1 MRIEEQSFQLMDE
14 DELSLAL
21 INAQYDLRKTQG
33 QKNGKSLIVL
43 VNGIELA
50 GKGEAVKQLREWV
63 DPRYLQ
69 VKADQPQV
77 LGEKQTFWQPYTRF
91 IPAQGQIMVLFGNWY
106 SDLLRTTM
114 QTGAID
120 DAQFDAYLED
130 MRVFEQDLKITM
142 LMWSRSGST
151 YLGKRYK
158 TPGSDGSE

>member
-1 MRIEEQSFQLMDE
+1 MRTEEQSFQLMDE

-91 IPAQGQIMVLFGNWY
+91 IPAQGQIMVYLA
-106 SDLLRTTM
+106 
-114 QTGAID
+114 TGTAICSEPPCR
-120 DAQFDAYLED
+120 LVPL
-130 MRVFEQDLKITM
+130 MMPSLMPIWKICVS
-142 LMWSRSGST
+142 LSRI
-151 YLGKRYK
+151 
-158 TPGSDGSE
+158 

>member
-77 LGEKQTFWQPYTRF
+77 LGENRPSGNP
-91 IPAQGQIMVLFGNWY
+91 IHGLFLPKARSW
-106 SDLLRTTM
+106 SCLV
-114 QTGAID
+114 TGTAICSEPPCR
-120 DAQFDAYLED
+120 LVPL
-130 MRVFEQDLKITM
+130 MMPSLMPIWKICVP
-142 LMWSRSGST
+142 LSRI
-151 YLGKRYK
+151 
-158 TPGSDGSE
+158 